1 LGEFFQSSLGRN
13 WFGDHYPKDWQDKTK
28 RILRRSLVVIL
39 IIVCLAVSSPFLLT
53 KAVDFLIVETPLRC
67 ADIIVILGGWK
78 KDRVLHAIKLYTKG
92 YAERLLFTGG
102 EIELPGLNNVT
113 WAKLAKRQAVSS
125 GIPEGAILLEERPTS
140 TYEDAKYVRED
151 MLKMDFH
158 SAIIVS
164 DPTHMRRIAF
174 IFHRLLENDKML
186 LVFSPVEDGWFKKE
200 RWWTRE
206 EELVE
211 VFNEYVKLI
220 LYYFKYSF
228 S

>member
-1 LGEFFQSSLGRN
+1 MRKG
-13 WFGDHYPKDWQDKTK
+13 
-28 RILRRSLVVIL
+28 LVVIVV
-39 IIVCLAVSSPFLLT
+39 IVCLAVSSPFLLS
-53 KAVDFLIVETPLRC
+53 KAVDLLIVETPLRR
-67 ADIIVILGGWK
+67 ADIIVVLAGWK
-78 KDRVLHAIKLYTKG
+78 KDRVLYAIKLYKEG
-92 YAERLLFTGG
+92 YAEKLLFTGG

-113 WAKLAKRQAVSS
+113 WAKLAKREAVSS
-125 GIPEGAILLEERPTS
+125 GIPEEAILLEERPTS
-140 TYEDAKYVRED
+140 TYKDAKYIRED

-174 IFHRLLENDKML
+174 IFNRVFENDKIS
-186 LVFSPVEDGWFKKE
+186 LVLSPVEDGWFKKE

>member
-1 LGEFFQSSLGRN
+1 MVN
-13 WFGDHYPKDWQDKTK
+13 
-28 RILRRSLVVIL
+28 
-39 IIVCLAVSSPFLLT
+39 
-53 KAVDFLIVETPLRC
+53 FLIVRTPLKTS
-67 ADIIVILGGWK
+67 DIIVILGGWR
-78 KDRVLHAIKLYTKG
+78 KDRVLYAIKLYKKG
-92 YAERLLFTGG
+92 YAEKLLFTGG

-113 WAKLAKRQAVSS
+113 WANLAKREAVSS
-125 GIPEGAILLEERPTS
+125 GIPEETILLEERPTS

-151 MLKMDFH
+151 MLKMNFH

-164 DPTHMRRIAF
+164 NPTHMRRVAF
-174 IFHRLLENDKML
+174 IFHRLFENDKIL
-186 LVFSPVEDGWFKKE
+186 LVLSPVEDGWFKKE

>member
-1 LGEFFQSSLGRN
+1 M
-13 WFGDHYPKDWQDKTK
+13 KK
-28 RILRRSLVVIL
+28 ILVVIL
-39 IIVCLAVSSPFLLT
+39 VVVCLAISFPFLSS
-53 KAVDFLIVETPLRC
+53 KAVDFLIVETPLRHT
-67 ADIIVILGGWK
+67 DIIVVLCGWK
-78 KDRVLHAIKLYTKG
+78 KDRVLYAIELYKKG
-92 YAERLLFTGG
+92 YAEKLLFTGG

-113 WAKLAKRQAVSS
+113 WAKLSKREAVSS
-125 GIPEGAILLEERPTS
+125 GIPEVAILLEERPTS

-151 MLKMDFH
+151 MLKMNFH

-164 DPTHMRRIAF
+164 DPPHMRRIAF
-174 IFHRLLENDKML
+174 IFHRVFENDKIL
-186 LVFSPVEDGWFKKE
+186 LVLSPVEDGWFKKE